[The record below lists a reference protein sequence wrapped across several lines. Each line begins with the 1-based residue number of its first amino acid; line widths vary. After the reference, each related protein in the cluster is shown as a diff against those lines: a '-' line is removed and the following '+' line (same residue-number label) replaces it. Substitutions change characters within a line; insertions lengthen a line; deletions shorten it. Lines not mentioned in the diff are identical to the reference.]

1 MKMKITEEQAIKS
14 KKKNVRIFPIYK
26 TVSWDLL
33 FYFPIIFLFLT
44 QVKGFSASQVLF
56 ADAFYTLSNTF
67 WQLPVTSLV
76 DRIGKKNCVIIG
88 NVLYSASILAMIFMR
103 NYYELLLIQFIYALG
118 YSIKGICE
126 SNILYDSLPVGE
138 KRGKVFSTIDR

>member
-1 MKMKITEEQAIKS
+1 MKITEEQAIKS

-76 DRIGKKNCVIIG
+76 DRIGKKNCLIIG
-88 NVLYSASILAMIFMR
+88 NVLYSASILAMIFMQ

-126 SNILYDSLPVGE
+126 SNILYDSLPVGG